1 MIEDLK
7 KAVEVLRSGG
17 IILYPTDTIWGLGC
31 DPTNAE
37 AVKKIFK
44 IKKREDFRNMLIL
57 LDDSGKLERYV
68 KVPEIAWELLEASM
82 SPITIIYPSAKNLAA
97 GLIAEDGST
106 GIRITN
112 DPFCKE
118 LIRRFGKPVVSTS
131 ANVSGTPAPS
141 NFDDIQEEILSGVDY
156 IVKWKQ
162 DDFVTNKPSSIIKIE
177 ENGQFKIIRK

>member
-1 MIEDLK
+1 MYGKPLE
-7 KAVEVLRSGG
+7 AMC
-17 IILYPTDTIWGLGC
+17 PWMGC

-37 AVKKIFK
+37 AVNKIFK
-44 IKKREDFRNMLIL
+44 IKKREDYKNMLIL
-57 LDDSGKLERYV
+57 LDDPGKLERYV
-68 KVPEIAWELLEASM
+68 KVPEIAWELLEASL
-82 SPITIIYPSAKNLAA
+82 SPITIIYPAAKNLAA

-131 ANVSGTPAPS
+131 ANISGTPSPVK
-141 NFDDIQEEILSGVDY
+141 FDEIQEEILSGVDY

-162 DDFVTNKPSSIIKIE
+162 DDLVANKPSSIIKIE